1 MGMEDIYLSNV
12 IKHIDAADLFFNT
25 QNISTIKYDK
35 NKKNYGDQKKNRC
48 LELQRDLSTK
58 YLSKKNFCFSGV
70 GIDLGTTNS
79 AIATMVAGQPSI
91 LPNSSGARLTPSVI
105 GIDKQNNFVVGD
117 IAKRQAVVNPQN
129 TYYSVKSL
137 IGRKYQTTAPNL
149 SSLAYPIKEGPNG
162 LIKVSCPQL
171 NTDFYPEQLSA
182 KVLEQLESN
191 YHTAFDSKPE
201 LAVITVPAYFDD
213 AQRNA
218 TKDAGSIAGLNVQR
232 IINEPTAASLAYG
245 FDKSDNSIIFVFDAG
260 GGTFDVS
267 LLEAGDGVFEVIQ
280 TGGDSSLGGDDID
293 NKIMNWLC
301 RGFQKKYNIDLRDDP
316 KTIQRL
322 KEAAEKA
329 KLELSSVSSAPI
341 NLPFMGNDGGKP
353 RHLLTQLSRETLNE
367 LIASLILKFKAP
379 MVEVLSEAN
388 LSPSDIDHIILV
400 GGTTRIPIIQ
410 ELVQKYLE
418 QPANCT
424 INPDEV
430 VALGAAIQASVIGG
444 VTSDIVLIDVTPL
457 SLGLETLGGVNTKL
471 IPRNTSLP
479 TSKTEVFSTAIDN
492 QNSVEIN
499 VLQGERD
506 FAANC
511 KPLGTFKLSGI
522 PPAPRGTPQ
531 IEVNFQLD
539 VNGILKVIA
548 TDKTSGASKDLEI
561 KDSNQR
567 SKEEIDQIIEDAQKY
582 SGEDKAEKE
591 FVEIKNNA
599 EALIYEAQRKLQ
611 EDSELAKSEKASQ
624 IQSTIDAL
632 RSVLNSKDRSAIT
645 QLMSEL
651 QTLLQ

>member
-1 MGMEDIYLSNV
+1 MEDIYLSNL
-12 IKHIDAADLFFNT
+12 IKDINADNLFFNT
-25 QNISTIKYDK
+25 QNISTIKFDVS
-35 NKKNYGDQKKNRC
+35 KKNYDDQKKNRC

-341 NLPFMGNDGGKP
+341 NLPFIANDGGKP

-388 LSPSDIDHIILV
+388 LSPSDIDHVILV

-632 RSVLNSKDRSAIT
+632 RSGLNSKDRSAIT